1 MRKVITK
8 GIIIGSLL
16 VMVSTLTMYLGL
28 AYYYRDGFSYNTWIN
43 GVYCTGKTIEAVNEE
58 LMKESQYDGLT
69 ITDSDGKSYTI
80 SPEEV
85 SMKIDYLEAL
95 TRYQQMQQPLLWI
108 DNLIGNGGE
117 KTIAPTLTYD
127 TEAFETYIKS
137 LPFYLEMKEED
148 RKTMLCKG
156 NNGYYFID
164 ERSHALNAQKAYDTI
179 RQAFETYQDEINLEE
194 TGCYENLPLTEEM
207 QEQKELW
214 EKVKVF
220 QDCGIV
226 YLFGEERVPV
236 DSSVACDFMELD
248 ADGNIVVDEEGAIVV
263 SKDQIDAYI
272 DQLADEYDTVGTDRV
287 FQSTRGDMVL
297 VKGGIYGN
305 KIDRDAE
312 KEYLYQAFVEQRK
325 ELHEPQY
332 LQKAKLQGKKDIGD
346 TYIEV
351 DMTEQKMYYYEN
363 GELRLETEVV
373 TGNISKGRGTPE
385 GTNYVY
391 GKQMNRILRG
401 ADYETPVKYWMP
413 VYKSIGLHDSTWRSS
428 YGGTIYKTD
437 GSHGCV
443 NTPIHKMEE
452 LYNMVEIGTPC
463 ILFY

>member
-1 MRKVITK
+1 M
-8 GIIIGSLL
+8 
-16 VMVSTLTMYLGL
+16 
-28 AYYYRDGFSYNTWIN
+28 
-43 GVYCTGKTIEAVNEE
+43 
-58 LMKESQYDGLT
+58 
-69 ITDSDGKSYTI
+69 
-80 SPEEV
+80 
-85 SMKIDYLEAL
+85 
-95 TRYQQMQQPLLWI
+95 
-108 DNLIGNGGE
+108 
-117 KTIAPTLTYD
+117 
-127 TEAFETYIKS
+127 
-137 LPFYLEMKEED
+137 
-148 RKTMLCKG
+148 
-156 NNGYYFID
+156 
-164 ERSHALNAQKAYDTI
+164 
-179 RQAFETYQDEINLEE
+179 
-194 TGCYENLPLTEEM
+194 
-207 QEQKELW
+207 EQK
-214 EKVKVF
+214 
-220 QDCGIV
+220 
-226 YLFGEERVPV
+226 
-236 DSSVACDFMELD
+236 
-248 ADGNIVVDEEGAIVV
+248 
-263 SKDQIDAYI
+263 
-272 DQLADEYDTVGTDRV
+272 
-287 FQSTRGDMVL
+287 
-297 VKGGIYGN
+297 
-305 KIDRDAE
+305 
-312 KEYLYQAFVEQRK
+312 K